1 MSHLVMFDVDGT
13 LTLSTGMD
21 DRCYVQTMFEHLG
34 IIIDNDWS
42 HYRQVTDS
50 GIAAELFDRHQRP
63 RKEMV
68 AVRNRFVSLVR
79 QSLAADPNCCRQV
92 SGANS
97 ILGRLRKTAGVVPSL
112 ATGGWAESAL
122 AKLRHAG
129 INVDGLAFA
138 SGDDAESRTTVMAVC
153 HERAAVLANVD
164 EFLTVTYIGDGVWD
178 AHAAANLGWQFI
190 GVGRGPH
197 ADRLRSAGAHHVVHD
212 FSDEDSILDRLGID
226 FR

>member
-13 LTLSTGMD
+13 LTLSTDMD
-21 DRCYVQTMFEHLG
+21 DCCYVQTMFEHLG

-50 GIAAELFDRHQRP
+50 GIAAELLDRHQRP
-63 RKEMV
+63 REEMA

-79 QSLAADPNCCRQV
+79 QSLTTYPNCCRQV
-92 SGANS
+92 SGAS
-97 ILGRLRKTAGVVPSL
+97 SFLGRLRKTVGVVPSL

-138 SGDDAESRTTVMAVC
+138 SGDDAESRTKVMALC
-153 HERAAVLANVD
+153 HERAAVLANVN
-164 EFLTVTYIGDGVWD
+164 EFVTVTYIGDGIWD
-178 AHAAANLGWQFI
+178 AHAATKLGWRFI
-190 GVGRGPH
+190 GVGWGPH
-197 ADRLRSAGAHHVVHD
+197 AERLRSAGACHVVDD
-212 FSDEDSILDRLGID
+212 FSDEDSILDRLDIGY
-226 FR
+226 